1 MRMYLW
7 NINWYH
13 WYIEAR
19 TSLTIERLS
28 YLVEKKIVNV
38 VFEPDQWILF
48 FVGSESTSGNI
59 SIFFVYN
66 PCLSLLSYAQ
76 GCQVFFLHLRNIDKL
91 KDDGRKEKCRL
102 DCYQTFRVTFTRNA
116 GKIVNITDF
125 GILGLK
131 GSDNFV
137 PLNSQVPW
145 GISLFWL
152 PCILL

>member
-59 SIFFVYN
+59 SIFLFTIRAYL
-66 PCLSLLSYAQ
+66 CYLTHKGAK
-76 GCQVFFLHLRNIDKL
+76 FFLHLRNIDKL

-116 GKIVNITDF
+116 GKILNITDC

-152 PCILL
+152 PCILP

>member
-13 WYIEAR
+13 CYIEAR

-38 VFEPDQWILF
+38 VFGPDQWILF

-66 PCLSLLSYAQ
+66 PCLSLLSYPQ
-76 GCQVFFLHLRNIDKL
+76 GCQVFLTLTKYRQAERW
-91 KDDGRKEKCRL
+91 RKEGKCRL

-116 GKIVNITDF
+116 GKIVNITDC

-152 PCILL
+152 PCIFL